1 MQKIKL
7 VSPKKAMRGSK
18 AFGRH
23 FLWKRETFWI
33 GSIKPLGKFG
43 SGLQYSFHLNTKVT
57 LYCDAKMNV
66 ISDVLRDREGRFSK
80 TTTNF

>member
-1 MQKIKL
+1 MQKIKS
-7 VSPKKAMRGSK
+7 VSPEKAMRGSK

-23 FLWKRETFWI
+23 FC
-33 GSIKPLGKFG
+33 G
-43 SGLQYSFHLNTKVT
+43 SGKHFRLVQLSHRKNLAVVCNSFHLNTKVM

-66 ISDVLRDREGRFSK
+66 ISDVLRDREGRLSK

>member
-1 MQKIKL
+1 
-7 VSPKKAMRGSK
+7 MRGSK

-23 FLWKRETFWI
+23 FFWKRKVFWI
-33 GSIKPLGKFG
+33 GLIKPLEKIG